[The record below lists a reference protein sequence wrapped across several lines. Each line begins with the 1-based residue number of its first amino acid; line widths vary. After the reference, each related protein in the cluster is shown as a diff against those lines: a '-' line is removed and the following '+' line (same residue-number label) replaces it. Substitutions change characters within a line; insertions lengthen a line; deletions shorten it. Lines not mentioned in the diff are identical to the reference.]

1 MSDMEMIA
9 GLRPDTP
16 LASSAELAPARARLS
31 EAIAAESTAAHAGAG
46 AVRGWPEYAAAQET
60 YPNGHG
66 GPPPRHHAPQHHAS
80 RPARRSRR
88 RIALAG
94 VGIAAVAAGVAAAL
108 IVVPGA
114 TRSGT
119 ARSGGPAPAAAGH
132 HGGAPLHGEFTAQ
145 EFLDAAARAALR
157 QSSGAPAPDQW
168 VYSEQESHNGK
179 KLQIWLPADGS
190 KNGVVR
196 PHGVEPACTIAQA
209 ETKGCLPDVGY
220 FPDMPTNPRHL
231 LAYLD
236 KVQIAQLQQPQD
248 GPSWLDNDLAKG
260 VFFMMQQTYLRPAQR
275 AALYELLAQTP
286 GFTIQHNVKDAIGRT
301 GVAIV
306 WYYETAKGAIIF
318 NPANYAFLGVRTWPA
333 AGFHGPGAHA
343 YDGEALI
350 ALGVV
355 DKPGQ
360 LPAS

>member
-1 MSDMEMIA
+1 MEMIA

-31 EAIAAESTAAHAGAG
+31 EAIAAEAGAAHADAG
-46 AVRGWPEYAAAQET
+46 AVRGWPEYAAAQEAF
-60 YPNGHG
+60 PNGHSS
-66 GPPPRHHAPQHHAS
+66 PPPQHHPQHHAPQ
-80 RPARRSRR
+80 PARRSRR
-88 RIALAG
+88 RLALAG

-108 IVVPGA
+108 IIVPGA
-114 TRSGT
+114 T
-119 ARSGGPAPAAAGH
+119 RSGGPAPAAAGH
-132 HGGAPLHGEFTAQ
+132 HGGAALHGELTAKQ
-145 EFLDAAARAALR
+145 FLDAAARAALR

-168 VYSEQESHNGK
+168 VYSEQESHNGR

-196 PHGVEPACTIAQA
+196 PPANGMEPACTIAQA
-209 ETKGCLPDVGY
+209 ETKGCLPDAGY
-220 FPDMPTNPRHL
+220 FPDMPTNPKHL

-236 KVQIAQLQQPQD
+236 KVQIAQLPQPQD

-275 AALYELLAQTP
+275 AALYELLAGTP
-286 GFTIQHNVKDAIGRT
+286 GFTVQHSVKDAIGRV

-306 WYYETAKGAIIF
+306 WHFETAKGAIIF

-343 YDGEALI
+343 YDGAALI
-350 ALGVV
+350 ALAVV
-355 DKPGQ
+355 SKPGQ